1 MRCYRHEDRD
11 AVAICIHCGK
21 ATCTVCGEDTGQG
34 VACSTGC
41 AEEIAASYQ
50 LKQRLRQSLG
60 VGEKP
65 PLPASVVTYALF
77 GLILLVVAIYMTYS
91 RAGVD
96 YLTFAMSAAFF
107 VMAGVSWKRY
117 RDTCATC

>member
-11 AVAICIHCGK
+11 AVAVCNHCGK
-21 ATCTVCGEDTGQG
+21 ATCTDCAEDTGQG
-34 VACSTGC
+34 IACSPGC

-60 VGEKP
+60 VGAKP

-77 GLILLVVAIYMTYS
+77 GLILLAVAIYMTYT
-91 RAGVD
+91 RTGID
-96 YLTFAMSAAFF
+96 FLTFAMSAAFF

-117 RDTCATC
+117 RDTCPTC